1 MIVSS
6 EYVLLEPLADNR
18 RYVVEKFYTDTGEVY
33 ELIYLAE
40 SGQDYQSHLDAS
52 MLSLSESLAQAEA
65 YSILNG

>member
-6 EYVLLEPLADNR
+6 EYILLEHLSDKR

-33 ELIYLAE
+33 DLIYLAE
-40 SGQDYQSHLDAS
+40 SGQDYQSHLDS
-52 MLSLSESLAQAEA
+52 SKLSISEALAQAEA